1 MKKILFSLLVTF
13 TIIFSVST
21 TMANQRIA
29 MLEKNAEAHK
39 MAMTFANSAIHEFYN
54 QSKETL

>member
-1 MKKILFSLLVTF
+1 MKILFSLAVTF
-13 TIIFSVST
+13 AIIFSVST

>member
-1 MKKILFSLLVTF
+1 MKTIAIGVLLSLAVFFS
-13 TIIFSVST
+13 ISAS
-21 TMANQRIA
+21 MANQRIV

-54 QSKETL
+54 KSQESL